1 MSKDDKA
8 GAAAAQLLIDDEPDD
23 WCAGPVPQDRKRG
36 ANASLQGQENIQHRM
51 RRYAASQYL

>member
-23 WCAGPVPQDRKRG
+23 WCVGPVPQDRKRG
-36 ANASLQGQENIQHRM
+36 ANRL
-51 RRYAASQYL
+51 RRDKRIFSTGCAGNAANQNL